1 MTFVHGLLGQ
11 GPSKAVLESLV
22 QIVQE
27 HTGFKIPVET
37 LRESEERLRAFVCVC
52 VLFLCPVEMSIMN
65 NSIFIWTQ
73 VISIKMKQISEIKM
87 QGK

>member
-11 GPSKAVLESLV
+11 GPSKAVLYSLV

-37 LRESEERLRAFVCVC
+37 LREAGEHLRAFVCVC
-52 VLFLCPVEMSIMN
+52 CFYALWKCLL
-65 NSIFIWTQ
+65 
-73 VISIKMKQISEIKM
+73 
-87 QGK
+87 

>member
-1 MTFVHGLLGQ
+1 MIFVHGLLGQ
-11 GPSKAVLESLV
+11 GPSKAVLYSLV

-37 LRESEERLRAFVCVC
+37 LRESGERLRVIVC

-73 VISIKMKQISEIKM
+73 VISIKMKQISEIQM